1 MKNVGI
7 LKFALMVALATSQL
21 SFGMAAKP
29 TAKASRAVNCPTCFE
44 TGVPAQLH
52 GNHAVCV
59 ACLGDQIEAAH
70 RNRNA
75 GDKNRMLKCPI
86 QNCQHDITLPEVQRI
101 LPNHVAQFQQIQQAH
116 AKKLADADK
125 AIRDAA
131 AQKKVVE
138 NEQDRSNLLWKY
150 KNTKPCPHCKTAIEK
165 NSGCKWVNCTQ
176 CRREFCFTCLTP
188 SPVGAENHFVHKPCH
203 ENDIW
208 KSERTRLETEHMRPL
223 IIGAVLICAAV
234 WGISELYEYIKAKK
248 AKKAEL
254 RKQAAAR
261 YGVPGRQQVPVDVY

>member
-7 LKFALMVALATSQL
+7 LKFALIALVAMPQF
-21 SFGMAAKP
+21 SFGMAATP

-101 LPNHVAQFQQIQQAH
+101 LPNHVVQFQQIQQA
-116 AKKLADADK
+116 
-125 AIRDAA
+125 
-131 AQKKVVE
+131 AQKE
-138 NEQDRSNLLWKY
+138 MRESEDRSGLEWKFA
-150 KNTKPCPHCKTAIEK
+150 NTKPCPNCRWPIMKDG
-165 NSGCKWVNCTQ
+165 GCKWVNCEK
-176 CRREFCFTCLTP
+176 CKREFCYTCLTP
-188 SPVGAENHFVHKPCH
+188 SPHGQAHYIHNPCIENKNGWDAEKMKLNM
-203 ENDIW
+203 EQ
-208 KSERTRLETEHMRPL
+208 MRPF
-223 IIGAVLICAAV
+223 IIGGIIICAAV
-234 WGISELYEYIKAKK
+234 WGISELYEYFKAKK
-248 AKKAEL
+248 SKKAAL

-261 YGVPGRQQVPVDVY
+261 YGIPGRQQVPVDVY